1 MIHGTCRDK
10 LVWCIQRGF
19 IGYTGLVVINWFDV
33 YGEFIGYRGLVV
45 INSSDVYREDSLETR
60 H

>member
-45 INSSDVYREDSLETR
+45 INSSDVYREDS
-60 H
+60 